1 MPISAKTFLD
11 KGYIP
16 IACNSSAG
24 IAWQGDHLDDFWM
37 WNRQYMED
45 GNGRR
50 TIQTVKVSNVKEA
63 AIRCWKDGWVAVR
76 PLDEAL
82 AKRMEDAL
90 REHRGFKREGVSF
103 PDGPFLNRTEKVP
116 GEAKLEKTG
125 KSRAFAARQE
135 RKSRGRQ

>member
-1 MPISAKTFLD
+1 MPISAKTFLE

-24 IAWQGDHLDDFWM
+24 IAWQGAYLDGFWM

-45 GNGRR
+45 GKGRT

-63 AIRCWKDGWVAVR
+63 ALRCWKDGWVAVK

-90 REHRGFKREGVSF
+90 REHRGLKREGVSF
-103 PDGPFLNRTEKVP
+103 PDGPFLNRAERVPAGADIEKSD
-116 GEAKLEKTG
+116 
-125 KSRAFAARQE
+125 KSLSHAAGRD
-135 RKSRGRQ
+135 RKGRGR